1 MSSKNIIQKRSFV
14 NFAMAS
20 TKGYHN
26 PHLKAKPK
34 TRYLFRTPL
43 RNRYTLV
50 HWNGYYQGLAF
61 VN

>member
-34 TRYLFRTPL
+34 THYLLRTPL
-43 RNRYTLV
+43 RNR
-50 HWNGYYQGLAF
+50 
-61 VN
+61 

>member
-20 TKGYHN
+20 TKVYHN

-34 TRYLFRTPL
+34 THVF
-43 RNRYTLV
+43 
-50 HWNGYYQGLAF
+50 YYVLLY
-61 VN
+61 VIDTH